1 MEAYFLK
8 IQDLI
13 DFHRKG
19 MDSCAAYKETNGP
32 KDLNKHY
39 QKRAD
44 WHSKAIELL
53 EKLMKLEDKNV

>member
-19 MDSCAAYKETNGP
+19 MESCAACKETNGP

-44 WHSKAIELL
+44 WHGRAIELL

>member
-1 MEAYFLK
+1 MK
-8 IQDLI
+8 IQDII

-19 MDSCAAYKETNGP
+19 MEACAAYKETNGP

-44 WHSKAIELL
+44 WHGQAIELL
-53 EKLMKLEDKNV
+53 EKLMELEELK